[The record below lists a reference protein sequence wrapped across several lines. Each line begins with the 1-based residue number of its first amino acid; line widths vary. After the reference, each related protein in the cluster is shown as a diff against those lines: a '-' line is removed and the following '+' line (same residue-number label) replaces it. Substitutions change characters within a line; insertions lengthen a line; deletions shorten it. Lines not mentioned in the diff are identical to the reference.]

1 MRPDFS
7 YERDLWR
14 KGHRHIAGVDEAGRG
29 PLAGPVVAAS
39 VILPKNHGIE
49 GINDSKKLAAKK
61 REQLYDEIWEKA
73 TDVGVYS
80 VSHTIIDNINILE
93 ATKIAMEMA
102 VYSME
107 TKPHYILVDGNR
119 QLNVRNKTPS
129 LNLVSGDNIS
139 LSIAAASIIAK
150 VTRDRVMQELHNF
163 LPIYGWDTNKGYGT
177 KKHLDALGVYGPS
190 PYHRKSFRRVMW

>member
-14 KGHRHIAGVDEAGRG
+14 KGHRYIAGIDEAGRG

-39 VILPKNHGIE
+39 VILPRDHGIE
-49 GINDSKKLAAKK
+49 GINDSKKLSAKK
-61 REQLYDEIWEKA
+61 RESLYDEIWEKA
-73 TDVGVYS
+73 IDVGVYS
-80 VSHTIIDNINILE
+80 IGNIVIDNINILE
-93 ATKIAMEMA
+93 ATKLAMEMA

-107 TKPHYILVDGNR
+107 TKPDYILVDGNR
-119 QLNVRNKTPS
+119 QLNVRSKTPS
-129 LNLVSGDNIS
+129 LNLVGGDGIS

-150 VTRDRVMQELHNF
+150 VTRDRAMRELHNF

-177 KKHLDALGVYGPS
+177 KKHLEALGTYGPS

>member
-14 KGHRHIAGVDEAGRG
+14 KGHRKIAGIDEAGRG

-39 VILPKNHGIE
+39 VILPRDHGIE
-49 GINDSKKLAAKK
+49 GINDSKKLSVKK
-61 REQLYDEIWEKA
+61 RELLYDEIWEKA
-73 TDVGVYS
+73 TDVGVFS
-80 VSHTIIDNINILE
+80 VSNIIIDNVNILE
-93 ATKIAMEMA
+93 ATKLAMEMA

-107 TKPHYILVDGNR
+107 TRPDYILVDGNQ
-119 QLNVRNKTPS
+119 QLNVRNKIPS
-129 LNLVSGDNIS
+129 LNLIGGDGIS

-150 VTRDRVMQELHNF
+150 VTRDRAMAELHNF

-177 KKHLDALGVYGPS
+177 KKHLEALGTYGPS

>member
-14 KGHRHIAGVDEAGRG
+14 KGYKYIAGVDEAGRG

-39 VILPKNHGIE
+39 VILPRDHGIE
-49 GINDSKKLAAKK
+49 GIDDSKKLAEKK
-61 REQLYDEIWEKA
+61 REWLYDEIWEKA

-80 VSHTIIDNINILE
+80 INNKIIDHINILE
-93 ATKIAMEMA
+93 ATKLAMEMA

-107 TKPHYILVDGNR
+107 LKPDYILVDGDK
-119 QLNVRNKTPS
+119 QLPVKGGTPS
-129 LNLVSGDNIS
+129 LNLIGGDRIS

-150 VTRDRVMQELHNF
+150 VTRDRAMRELHNF
-163 LPIYGWDTNKGYGT
+163 LPIYGWDKNKGYGT
-177 KKHLDALGVYGPS
+177 QVHIEALGMYGPS
-190 PYHRKSFRRVMW
+190 PYHRRSFRRV

>member
-39 VILPKNHGIE
+39 VILPRDHGIE
-49 GINDSKKLAAKK
+49 GINDSKKIAAKK
-61 REQLYDEIWEKA
+61 RELLYDEIWEKA
-73 TDVGVYS
+73 IDVGVYS
-80 VSHTIIDNINILE
+80 ISHIVIDNINILE
-93 ATKIAMEMA
+93 ATKLAMEMA

-107 TKPHYILVDGNR
+107 TKPDYILVDGNR
-119 QLNVRNKTPS
+119 QLNVRNNTPS
-129 LNLVSGDNIS
+129 LNLVSGDSIS

-150 VTRDRVMQELHNF
+150 VTRDRVMYELHNF
-163 LPIYGWDTNKGYGT
+163 LPIYGWDKNKGYGT
-177 KKHLDALGVYGPS
+177 KKHLEALGVYGPS

>member
-14 KGHRHIAGVDEAGRG
+14 KGHRNIAGVDEAGRG

-39 VILPKNHGIE
+39 VILPKDHGIE
-49 GINDSKKLAAKK
+49 GINDSKKLSVKK

-80 VSHTIIDNINILE
+80 VNNTIIDNINILE
-93 ATKIAMEMA
+93 ATKLAMEMA

-107 TKPHYILVDGNR
+107 VQPDYILVDGNR
-119 QLNVRNKTPS
+119 QLNVRSKIPN
-129 LNLVSGDNIS
+129 LNLVGGDGIS
-139 LSIAAASIIAK
+139 LSIAAASIVAK
-150 VTRDRVMQELHNF
+150 VTRDRAMAELHNF

-177 KKHLDALGVYGPS
+177 KKHLEALGTYGPS
-190 PYHRKSFRRVMW
+190 PYHRKSFRRVTW